1 MEIGFVWKGIHSN
14 EKGLKIISLPNIT
27 TPEKREEKIII
38 PGRDGY
44 LTQSDESYEGEVKPV
59 EFDIK
64 HDNFDDIKT
73 WLNGSGEVIFS
84 NEPDRYYKARIINKL
99 DLARVLEKFHGGI
112 IQFDC
117 QPFGYDLNNN
127 LIIIDKPISI
137 YNEGTH
143 ESQPYMKIHGS
154 GNISLN
160 INDEV
165 IKLKNVNNFIE
176 LDSEIQECFRGDLNC
191 NNDMQGEFPIFKV
204 GENKISWTGNVSKIE
219 VTPNWRYL

>member
-1 MEIGFVWKGIHSN
+1 METGFVWKGTHSN

-27 TPEKREEKIII
+27 TSEKREEKIII

-64 HDNFDDIKT
+64 HDNFDEIKT

-99 DLARVLEKFHGGI
+99 DLARVLEKFHSGI

-127 LIIIDKPISI
+127 LIII
-137 YNEGTH
+137 
-143 ESQPYMKIHGS
+143 
-154 GNISLN
+154 
-160 INDEV
+160 
-165 IKLKNVNNFIE
+165 
-176 LDSEIQECFRGDLNC
+176 
-191 NNDMQGEFPIFKV
+191 
-204 GENKISWTGNVSKIE
+204 
-219 VTPNWRYL
+219 